1 MIDIFNLPNNDNNFD
16 IFTARGIN
24 FGWQTWT
31 KPKNAKFIQ
40 ILAIGG
46 GGGGGA
52 GWGAFSNSGSGGG
65 GGGSGAISSG
75 IFPANVLP
83 DTLYV
88 MVGTG
93 GAGGSLA
100 RGSNGS
106 NGTATY
112 VAITNTVVSAI
123 TLNEVL
129 LLANGGNAGSGGLS
143 SISTPGAAGGTGGA
157 ISSDTLFGKL
167 GVNSYY
173 SGQAGANGGFTTPT
187 SGSSITIA
195 NIVTG
200 GAGGGGLT
208 TGGVGTNGGNING
221 AGIVP
226 LVSGGTSG
234 TTPTQ
239 CDASSGYSILP
250 SINSSNKMPM
260 VFTGGAGGGA
270 HYIATVGTGGYGGN
284 GAYGCGGGGGGPS
297 NYSTTSYGYGGNG
310 GNGLVI
316 ITTW

>member
-16 IFTARGIN
+16 IFTARGVN

-52 GWGAFSNSGSGGG
+52 GYSALSNSGGG
-65 GGGSGAISSG
+65 GGGGGAGAISSG
-75 IFPANVLP
+75 IYPANVLP
-83 DTLYV
+83 DILYV
-88 MVGTG
+88 MVGIG

-106 NGTATY
+106 NGTASY
-112 VAITNTVVSAI
+112 VAITNTAVSAI

-129 LLANGGNAGSGGLS
+129 LLANGANAG
-143 SISTPGAAGGTGGA
+143 IGGTSSVAAPGTLGGNGGA

-173 SGQAGANGGFTTPT
+173 SGQAGANGGTTTPT
-187 SGSSITIA
+187 SGNSITIA

-200 GAGGGGLT
+200 GAGGGSLNLSST
-208 TGGVGTNGGNING
+208 GTNGGNITG

-226 LVSGGTSG
+226 LISGGTSG
-234 TTPTQ
+234 ITT
-239 CDASSGYSILP
+239 DVNASSGYSSLP

-260 VFTGGAGGGA
+260 IFTGGAGGGA
-270 HYIATVGTGGYGGN
+270 NPSTTTGRGGNGGN
-284 GAYGCGGGGGGPS
+284 GAYGCGGGGGGAS
-297 NYSTTSYGYGGNG
+297 NQNTTSYGYGGNG